1 MPSTDFKPV
10 TSKAETIRNLGGMAD
25 SHDAI
30 LQFLNRVI
38 GDLYFPL
45 ESFTSTADQWNGIP
59 IVFAKTHPDLKA
71 FDDDRDRE
79 LQRIGGKIVGFINHA
94 HIVTV
99 GHPRLMGQMVF
110 TDDGQCSQYILQGIL
125 SLSTGFWCRTN
136 RKIFPATL
144 VGNIRPNH
152 VLVFVEDMRNQPRDQ
167 GSIILNK
174 EERKYCGLGMEA
186 VCPSCKTGEIVEGN
200 EPIENK
206 GKTLSAKY
214 HSRFQKIMSKIQE
227 VFGSHQEAIKDLEGV
242 LGEMTAE
249 RSDVNGDY
257 HSILPPTG
265 ATDTP
270 AVSAMGKVGNDML
283 HDATSM
289 PPVGGM
295 GKTSMKQAETSA
307 NPPVEADRKASP
319 DGKPVVPGGA
329 VTKEEE
335 IMDEVVKKGLEDMG
349 FKYQDGAAFI
359 TQLKQ
364 LMEDKKA
371 LEERINSVTKE
382 LGDLKAQKQ
391 QAEFEAGKA
400 EEEEKEEA
408 EEEAEE
414 GIEEK
419 KNAGGI
425 MGMFKTGKSKGSGQQ
440 AMKQKI
446 EELTQKVNDMKFE
459 QLVNKLP
466 KGKAPK
472 TDAERLA
479 LRKRY
484 DEDGGPEEIM
494 NMVIDSAKG
503 FKPGTPQEGVS
514 TPGMPAGGT
523 LSIEEQIKNKKTRG
537 IGTWDPYLNEGKGGY
552 RD

>member
-1 MPSTDFKPV
+1 
-10 TSKAETIRNLGGMAD
+10 
-25 SHDAI
+25 
-30 LQFLNRVI
+30 
-38 GDLYFPL
+38 
-45 ESFTSTADQWNGIP
+45 
-59 IVFAKTHPDLKA
+59 
-71 FDDDRDRE
+71 
-79 LQRIGGKIVGFINHA
+79 
-94 HIVTV
+94 
-99 GHPRLMGQMVF
+99 MGQMVF

-136 RKIFPATL
+136 RGITPATL

-152 VLVFVEDMRNQPRDQ
+152 VLVFVEDMKNQPRDQ

-186 VCPSCKTGEIVEGN
+186 VCPSCRTGEIVEGN

-214 HSRFQKIMSKIQE
+214 HSRFQKIMSKLQE

-295 GKTSMKQAETSA
+295 GQTSMKQAETSA

-371 LEERINSVTKE
+371 LEERVNCAMKE
-382 LGDLKAQKQ
+382 LDEMKAQKQ
-391 QAEFEAGKA
+391 QAETGAAEKA
-400 EEEEKEEA
+400 EEEEDEA
-408 EEEAEE
+408 EEEEAETD
-414 GIEEK
+414 EK
-419 KNAGGI
+419 KGVTNEYQGLSKS
-425 MGMFKTGKSKGSGQQ
+425 FKTAFQPVGSKKGGEK
-440 AMKQKI
+440 ALKQKV

-459 QLVNKLP
+459 QMVNKLP

-472 TDAERLA
+472 TDTEKAE
-479 LRKRY
+479 LRKKWE
-484 DEDGGPEEIM
+484 EDPESVV
-494 NMVIDSAKG
+494 NMVLDAAKG

-514 TPGMPAGGT
+514 TPGTPAGGQM
-523 LSIEEQIKNKKTRG
+523 SAEEAIRNKKTRG

>member
-186 VCPSCKTGEIVEGN
+186 VCPSCRTGEIVEGN

-214 HSRFQKIMSKIQE
+214 HSRFQKIMSKLQE

-270 AVSAMGKVGNDML
+270 EVSAMGKVGNDML

-382 LGDLKAQKQ
+382 LGEMKAQKQ

-400 EEEEKEEA
+400 AEEEKEEA

-414 GIEEK
+414 GMEEK

-425 MGMFKTGKSKGSGQQ
+425 MGMFKTGKPKGAGEQ
-440 AMKQKI
+440 AMKQKL

-459 QLVNKLP
+459 QMVNKLP

-472 TDAERLA
+472 TDTEKAE
-479 LRKRY
+479 LRKKW
-484 DEDGGPEEIM
+484 DEDPEAVV
-494 NMVIDSAKG
+494 NMVLDAARG

-514 TPGMPAGGT
+514 TPGTPAGGQM
-523 LSIEEQIKNKKTRG
+523 SAEEQIRNKKTRG

>member
-1 MPSTDFKPV
+1 MTDNKEQHNINYSMPSTDFEPV

-71 FDDDRDRE
+71 FDEDRDRE

-152 VLVFVEDMRNQPRDQ
+152 VLVFMEDMKNQPRDQ

-186 VCPSCKTGEIVEGN
+186 VCPSCRTGEIVEGT

-214 HSRFQKIMSKIQE
+214 HARFQKIMSKLQE

-242 LGEMTAE
+242 LGEMTAA

-270 AVSAMGKVGNDML
+270 EVSAMGKIGNDML

-295 GKTSMKQAETSA
+295 GQTSMKQAETSA

-349 FKYQDGAAFI
+349 FKCQDGAAFI

-364 LMEDKKA
+364 MMEDKKA
-371 LEERINSVTKE
+371 LEERVNKSEKE
-382 LGDLKAQKQ
+382 LSEMKAQKQ
-391 QAEFEAGKA
+391 KSD
-400 EEEEKEEA
+400 EEA
-408 EEEAEE
+408 EKKESAAKKLLEEAET
-414 GIEEK
+414 EEK
-419 KNAGGI
+419 
-425 MGMFKTGKSKGSGQQ
+425 
-440 AMKQKI
+440 AMKQKL
-446 EELTQKVNDMKFE
+446 EDLTQKVNDIKFE
-459 QLVNKLP
+459 QMVNKLP
-466 KGKAPK
+466 KGKTPK
-472 TDAERLA
+472 TDIEKAD
-479 LRKRY
+479 LRKKW
-484 DEDGGPEEIM
+484 DKDPEAVV
-494 NMVIDSAKG
+494 NMVLDAAKG

-514 TPGMPAGGT
+514 TPGTPAGAQMNA
-523 LSIEEQIKNKKTRG
+523 EEAIKNKKTRG